1 MGWKRDESNR
11 SMTILTA
18 GLLLVGIFSFF
29 AYIYYSSSSDFI
41 INVYPNTEI
50 HACMIDGSLT
60 FDQWTETASGGY
72 KLDLPILTTTVSAN
86 GDYKMEFKE
95 KISVT
100 DMEGPWWAL
109 GHVIKPYR
117 EEVTLFTQYSPP
129 GVDITYSNTPF
140 SAEIQDTSKIKGI
153 PPFNSTIILK
163 FVPNSTLDYGN
174 HYIIIKGIGQD
185 EKASTCT
192 CVLKVGNSCGPL
204 RFSTILP
211 RGFKVPPEGSPV

>member
-100 DMEGPWWAL
+100 DMEGTCNKAL
-109 GHVIKPYR
+109 
-117 EEVTLFTQYSPP
+117 
-129 GVDITYSNTPF
+129 
-140 SAEIQDTSKIKGI
+140 
-153 PPFNSTIILK
+153 
-163 FVPNSTLDYGN
+163 
-174 HYIIIKGIGQD
+174 
-185 EKASTCT
+185 
-192 CVLKVGNSCGPL
+192 
-204 RFSTILP
+204 
-211 RGFKVPPEGSPV
+211 